1 MTREVRKYFALVE
14 RLARFEPDDRTEPG
28 KIHELMREGN
38 APRPQSKRL
47 TDQILVVRKQRS
59 RKRPLSIQRHP
70 SGRWL
75 RQNYAVR

>member
-38 APRPQSKRL
+38 APPTPVEKADGS
-47 TDQILVVRKQRS
+47 D
-59 RKRPLSIQRHP
+59 
-70 SGRWL
+70 SGG
-75 RQNYAVR
+75 AKAA